1 MARQG
6 LSGFYGRPSLAWMAC
21 LLWHGLLASAA
32 TVTYDFNITWVN
44 TNPDGLADRQTIGI
58 NGQWPIPTIRVNVG
72 DTLIVEVLNS
82 LDETTSLHFHG
93 LFMANATHMDGPG
106 AVTQCPIPP
115 GARFTY
121 NITVSVVPTP
131 WAMHAIHADAFRSSN
146 PAPTGTI
153 PTPTASTRTACE
165 AR

>member
-1 MARQG
+1 MARQ
-6 LSGFYGRPSLAWMAC
+6 SMFGFSGRPSLVWMAC

-32 TVTYDFNITWVN
+32 TVTYNFNVTWVT

-72 DTLIVEVLNS
+72 DRLIVHVLNS
-82 LDETTSLHFHG
+82 LGDEATSLHFHG

-115 GARFTY
+115 GAQFTY
-121 NITVSVVPTP
+121 NFTVSVSDSMGVR
-131 WAMHAIHADAFRSSN
+131 HQ
-146 PAPTGTI
+146 
-153 PTPTASTRTACE
+153 C
-165 AR
+165 